1 MPTPT
6 TLHNS
11 SSNST
16 SRVVY
21 ETPSFPMDNQRQRKI
36 GESTLSFLMILASL
50 LVSFSKLSW
59 SFTPVML
66 GIRTPVSGSLNS
78 MYHDP
83 NWKRKLVRLQIKVD
97 PYRDA
102 NNVRPSLHPITINIL
117 SQALKLRS
125 SAFSDPNS
133 SANSTSKQWSLDDPL
148 EIFMTVSSLAAK
160 AMAQRQSTSVA
171 DHMTLTVEEQQTVAG
186 RVVGVMVRIADLQ
199 QLLYRICQDATWIA
213 KYNEW
218 HSFGLVP
225 PKALSGSRQDYN
237 DYDNLLQDPL
247 LLLNRAECLLALF
260 IHTVEVPELLRK
272 NCTVPDQSI
281 IDFLDE
287 DRRQVLLVTIP

>member
-1 MPTPT
+1 M
-6 TLHNS
+6 HRS
-11 SSNST
+11 SSNS
-16 SRVVY
+16 SRVVKVSS
-21 ETPSFPMDNQRQRKI
+21 SFSMDYQKQRKI
-36 GESTLSFLMILASL
+36 GENALSFLVILASL

-59 SFTPVML
+59 SFTPVLDGM
-66 GIRTPVSGSLNS
+66 RTPVSSSLNI

-125 SAFSDPNS
+125 SALSDPNNA
-133 SANSTSKQWSLDDPL
+133 ANSPLKQWSLDDPL
-148 EIFMTVSSLAAK
+148 EVVMTMSSLAAK

-199 QLLYRICQDATWIA
+199 QLLYRICQEATWIA

-225 PKALSGSRQDYN
+225 PKALSGYRQDYN

-287 DRRQVLLVTIP
+287 DRSQVLLVTIP